1 MDGED
6 GVGVC
11 VVLKASRAA
20 PEKRKRRRKPC
31 VKKTADGDIEP
42 VGVLIHWELELPAP
56 HSRCIS
62 TQPAQP
68 SRPQA
73 SSASDV
79 SLPESK

>member
-31 VKKTADGDIEP
+31 VKKTDGDIEP